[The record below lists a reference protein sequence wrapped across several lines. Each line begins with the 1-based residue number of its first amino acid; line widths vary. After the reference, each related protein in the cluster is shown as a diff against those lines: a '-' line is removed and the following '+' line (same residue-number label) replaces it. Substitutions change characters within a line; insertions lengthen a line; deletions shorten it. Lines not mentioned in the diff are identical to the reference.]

1 MFHQQVFS
9 QLGEGDSL
17 QGMVPS
23 LSRYRWTIA
32 SFAGFVE
39 RSLSG
44 EDWGLDPGGG
54 IGKMEL
60 GIMYLLL
67 TRQSGHVFEVL
78 FKFPSS
84 GEPNGESKL
93 AAVSLLLPDDLHD
106 RIQPTPPGQPTYT
119 PSSRGGGQNVL
130 RQNT

>member
-1 MFHQQVFS
+1 
-9 QLGEGDSL
+9 
-17 QGMVPS
+17 MVPS
-23 LSRYRWTIA
+23 LFRYRWTIA

-39 RSLSG
+39 WSLSG

-54 IGKMEL
+54 VGKMEL
-60 GIMYLLL
+60 GIMYLLR

-78 FKFPSS
+78 FKFQSS

-93 AAVSLLLPDDLHD
+93 AALSLLFPDDLHD

-119 PSSRGGGQNVL
+119 PRRRGGGGMG
-130 RQNT
+130 

>member
-9 QLGEGDSL
+9 QLGEGDGL

-44 EDWGLDPGGG
+44 EDWSLDPGGG

-119 PSSRGGGQNVL
+119 PSKGGGQNVL

>member
-1 MFHQQVFS
+1 M
-9 QLGEGDSL
+9 
-17 QGMVPS
+17 
-23 LSRYRWTIA
+23 A

-44 EDWGLDPGGG
+44 EDWGLYPGGG
-54 IGKMEL
+54 VGKMEL
-60 GIMYLLL
+60 GMMYLLL

-78 FKFPSS
+78 FKLPSS

-106 RIQPTPPGQPTYT
+106 RIQSAPPGQSTYT
-119 PSSRGGGQNVL
+119 SRRRRRRRGKMY
-130 RQNT
+130 